1 MSCICSTV
9 NALRSCVP
17 LRLSADTATGP
28 LMVRR
33 SPANPVSL
41 RFGLAALVTGRV
53 GISRSATA
61 ALNIW
66 LRML

>member
-1 MSCICSTV
+1 MSCICFTV

-17 LRLSADTATGP
+17 LRLSVETTVGP

-33 SPANPVSL
+33 PPANPVSL
-41 RFGLAALVTGRV
+41 RFGLAALVTGLV